1 MIHAYTGDAWLAMRS
16 ARKLMRESRA
26 HGVEVTELGEGMS
39 AAQVSGLASQSGL
52 FGSTGL
58 FLDFDAAFRGQS
70 GVRPR
75 NELLKTLPSL
85 PEDTLVIIVDATDS
99 AARQK
104 AYRAAGKL
112 LHQPTPRFRALIEW
126 VKSELKSQG
135 VRYRAGVAEE
145 LVELFGEDL
154 PVISSEVA
162 KLALLDEE
170 FTRERV
176 REIAGKLA
184 LRDAFDLIDAIGSG
198 DAADALL
205 VCRGLQEQGEAAARV
220 LAALA
225 WQFSLVAR
233 CAALLQE
240 SDRVDEA
247 QAARELG
254 ARPMAARKSLALAR
268 KLDGARLR
276 HVFELLSEA
285 EFAAKT
291 GRDEAWAL
299 ERAALRLSGVLG
311 GR

>member
-16 ARKLMRESRA
+16 ARELMRESRA
-26 HGVEVTELGEGMS
+26 SGVEVTELGEGMS
-39 AAQVSGLASQSGL
+39 AEQVSGLASQSGL

-58 FLDFDAAFRGQS
+58 FLDLDAAFSGQS

-75 NELLKTLPSL
+75 NELLKILPSL
-85 PEDTLVIIVDATDS
+85 PADTLIIIVDATDS

-112 LHQPTPRFRALIEW
+112 LHQPTPRFRALTDW
-126 VKSELKSQG
+126 VKAELKSQA
-135 VRYRAGVAEE
+135 VKHKPGVAEE

-162 KLALLDEE
+162 KLALLNEE

-184 LRDAFDLIDAIGSG
+184 LKDAFDLIDAIGSG
-198 DAADALL
+198 DAAGALL
-205 VCRGLQEQGEAAARV
+205 VCRSLQEQGEVAARV

-233 CAALLQE
+233 CVALLQD

-268 KLDGARLR
+268 KLGGVRLR
-276 HVFELLSEA
+276 QVFEVLSEA

-299 ERAALRLSGVLG
+299 ERAALLMTRIIA